1 MHQNQDTTLIMPLKN
16 PIPTLWRRRC
26 ITGCTLLFFALSAS
40 AVTLAELQAE
50 NELLRIRSR
59 VNFLSLSVI
68 ICVIMIF
75 FMWGIKARHRK
86 HLMMVERKNRALQRS
101 NELLEESRAFAE
113 RQSQLKTIYTIN
125 LSHEIRTPLN
135 QMYGFAEMLADEN
148 LDISDEER
156 KEMSKM
162 IYKGCRQLTHI
173 VEDINKVAAKLEKM
187 ETLSE
192 VESVLLVQD

>member
-1 MHQNQDTTLIMPLKN
+1 M
-16 PIPTLWRRRC
+16 
-26 ITGCTLLFFALSAS
+26 LFFALSAS

>member
-1 MHQNQDTTLIMPLKN
+1 M
-16 PIPTLWRRRC
+16 
-26 ITGCTLLFFALSAS
+26 
-40 AVTLAELQAE
+40 
-50 NELLRIRSR
+50 
-59 VNFLSLSVI
+59 
-68 ICVIMIF
+68 
-75 FMWGIKARHRK
+75 
-86 HLMMVERKNRALQRS
+86 
-101 NELLEESRAFAE
+101 LEESRTFAE